1 MSTVSDYGYKQ
12 PSYGG
17 YKTNGYGH
25 QDEYDYDYDNKGNF
39 LKSLKY
45 TFFNLRLFPQTMGT
59 KNNLTEDTRNLMKD
73 MIKMVM
79 VTMIKVND

>member
-39 LKSLKY
+39 
-45 TFFNLRLFPQTMGT
+45 
-59 KNNLTEDTRNLMKD
+59 
-73 MIKMVM
+73 
-79 VTMIKVND
+79 